1 MWPAIWGKYGDGT
14 RGYHPLVCHLVDV
27 LAVAESIWGDI
38 LPARTRAW
46 VARDLG
52 LDEDA
57 AGRWV
62 AALAGLHDLGKA
74 SPAFQLGTLPDP
86 DGSHRA
92 MLKRGGLDPSGDIS
106 RARHDL
112 LTAYALPGLLQR
124 HAIDRPLAA
133 AFGVLS
139 GGHHGVFPAATD
151 IIAIGPGS
159 AGGPAWGDA
168 RAELAD
174 VVDHVAGLDGLAP
187 PTTRTSRASMLVAG
201 LVSVADWIGS
211 NVDLFPYE
219 VPAGTD
225 PPASIDVDTYA
236 AGARGRADAA
246 LDRLGWRALPREA
259 GPIGFEAMFGV
270 APRPLQE
277 VAERLA
283 YEFQEP
289 GIVVIEAPM
298 GEGKTEAALFLA
310 DRWSAATGARGA
322 YVALPTQATSDQ
334 MFQRVRNALRRRYP
348 DQTIVLQL
356 LHGHAALSAE
366 FEELRRTGDQLFAA
380 TDVDPDDPTRPGAVV
395 ASTWFTA
402 RKRGLLA
409 PFGVG
414 TVDQALLAALVTRH
428 VFVRLFGLA
437 GRVVIVDEVHAYDT
451 YVSTLIERLVE
462 WLAALDSSVVVLS
475 ATLPTAKRSALLAA
489 YAKGAGLMPPAV
501 PDDLYPRVAWLSAPR
516 SGSLAL
522 EASDA
527 SRRSLGIAWV
537 RSRADGA
544 MEEDELDALVGLV
557 AEGGCAAVVC
567 NTVDRAQA
575 TFLRLRG
582 RLPGLASDGL
592 PLVDLLHARFPFA
605 ERAEREARVI
615 RRFGPG
621 DGSKRPN
628 SKRPERAVLVAT
640 QVIEQSLDLDFD
652 AMWTDFAPIDLLL
665 QRSGRLH
672 RHRSNDGR
680 RGTALAAPVL
690 RIVGPSDTMDGE
702 PVLDRGTAAVYDD
715 AHVRLRSWLA
725 LAGRHAI
732 RVPDEVGDL
741 VEAVYADRDAPV
753 DLPRNVREAW
763 HRTRESSRR
772 AAEADAVEARDRWVR
787 SPSDAGA
794 TVTELTRNAADD
806 DPDAGSFRALTRLDA
821 DGQLV
826 VCLEAGPGGPHLDGR
841 RVDLAAPPSVADARV
856 LLMHSL
862 RLSQRGLL
870 RTLRSAPVPAGWRRS
885 SLLGGARPLVFDA
898 KGVLDI
904 DEAGGRGTWRL
915 VLDRDLGLVSEHRAS
930 GGSP

>member
-1 MWPAIWGKYGDGT
+1 MTWPEIWGKYGDGAS
-14 RGYHPLVCHLVDV
+14 GHHPLVCHLVDV
-27 LAVAESIWGDI
+27 LGVAERLWGDV
-38 LPARTRAW
+38 LPSRTRAW

-92 MLKRGGLDPSGDIS
+92 ALDRAGLVSDGHVV

-112 LTAYALPGLLQR
+112 LTAWALPDLLTARQ
-124 HAIDRPLAA
+124 IVDRQLAA
-133 AFGVLS
+133 AFGVLV
-139 GGHHGVFPAATD
+139 GGHHGVFPAAND
-151 IIAIGPGS
+151 IMAIGPGS
-159 AGGPAWGDA
+159 YGGPEWDSA

-174 VVDHVAGLDGLAP
+174 VVHRTAGADGVSP
-187 PTTRTSRASMLVAG
+187 PTARTAPASMLIAG

-211 NVDLFPYE
+211 NVDFFPYE

-225 PPASIDVDTYA
+225 PPASIDVDAYA
-236 AGARGRADAA
+236 AKARSRADTS
-246 LDRLGWRALPREA
+246 LDHLGWRALPRTA
-259 GPIGFEAMFGV
+259 LPIGFEAMFGV
-270 APRPLQE
+270 VPRPLQE

-283 YEFQEP
+283 SEFQEP

-298 GEGKTEAALFLA
+298 GEGKTEAALLLA
-310 DRWSAATGARGA
+310 DSWIATTGARGA

-334 MFQRVRNALRRRYP
+334 MFQRVRDVLRRRYP

-380 TDVDPDDPTRPGAVV
+380 TDVDPDDPTRAGAVV

-437 GRVVIVDEVHAYDT
+437 GRVVILDEIHAYDT
-451 YVSTLIERLVE
+451 YMSTLIERLVE
-462 WLAALDSSVVVLS
+462 WLAALGSSVVVLS
-475 ATLPTAKRSALLAA
+475 ATLPIAKRSALLAA
-489 YAKGAGLMPPAV
+489 YAKGVRLTPPAV
-501 PDDLYPRVAWLSAPR
+501 RDDPYPRVAWLSASR
-516 SGSLAL
+516 SGSLSF

-537 RSRADGA
+537 RSRTDGA
-544 MEEDELDALVGLV
+544 IEDDELDALVGLV
-557 AEGGCAAVVC
+557 VEGGCAAVVC

-575 TFLRLRG
+575 TFLQLRE
-582 RLPGLASDGL
+582 RLPGLASDEY
-592 PLVDLLHARFPFA
+592 PIVDLLHARFPFA
-605 ERAEREARVI
+605 DRAIREERVL

-621 DGSKRPN
+621 DGSKRPD
-628 SKRPERAVLVAT
+628 RAVLIAT

-652 AMWTDFAPIDLLL
+652 AMWSDFAPIDLLL

-672 RHRSNDGR
+672 RHRANDGR
-680 RGTALAAPVL
+680 RSAVLAAPVF
-690 RIVGPSDTMDGE
+690 RIVRPSAVVDGE
-702 PVLDRGTAAVYDD
+702 PVVDRGTAAVYDD
-715 AHVRLRSWLA
+715 RHVRLRTWAA
-725 LAGRHAI
+725 LDGCDAI
-732 RVPDEVGDL
+732 RVPDDIGEL
-741 VEAVYADRDAPV
+741 VEAVYADRDAPNG
-753 DLPRNVREAW
+753 LPADVRAAW
-763 HRTRESSRR
+763 DRTREASRR
-772 AAEADAVEARDRWVR
+772 AAEADEVAAKDRWVR
-787 SPSDAGA
+787 SPGDAGA
-794 TVTELTRNAADD
+794 TVTELTRNASDD
-806 DPDAGSFRALTRLDA
+806 DPDTGTFRALTRLDA
-821 DGQLV
+821 DSELV
-826 VCLEAGPGGPHLDGR
+826 VCLEAGPDGPCLDGR
-841 RVDLAAPPSVADARV
+841 RVDFGAVPSVADARV
-856 LLMHSL
+856 LLMRSL
-862 RLSQRGLL
+862 RVSRRGLL
-870 RTLRSAPVPAGWRRS
+870 RTLRSVPVPAGWRRS
-885 SLLGGARPLVFDA
+885 SLLRGARPLVFDA
-898 KGVLDI
+898 AGVLGITDA
-904 DEAGGRGTWRL
+904 DGRGTWRL
-915 VLDRDLGLVSEHRAS
+915 VLDRDLGLVSEHRDS